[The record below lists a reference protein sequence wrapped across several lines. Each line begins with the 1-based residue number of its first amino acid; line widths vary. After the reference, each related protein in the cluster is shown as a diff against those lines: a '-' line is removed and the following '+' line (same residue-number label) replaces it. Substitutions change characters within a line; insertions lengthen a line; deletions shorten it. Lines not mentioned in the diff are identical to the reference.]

1 MSEID
6 EQIERRKRHT
16 AGAFD
21 IRNVIGAL
29 LGLYGALL
37 TVLGLAS
44 DDSGRKTG
52 DIDANL
58 WAGIALLVVA
68 AAFIAWARIRPIV
81 VDEEAVAKR
90 RSEDDGPPQG
100 H

>member
-6 EQIERRKRHT
+6 DDVERRKRHT

-29 LGLYGALL
+29 LGLYGAVL
-37 TVLGLAS
+37 TVLGLAG

-68 AAFIAWARIRPIV
+68 GVFIAWARIRPIV
-81 VDEEAVAKR
+81 VDDEAVR
-90 RSEDDGPPQG
+90 QSREQRPD
-100 H
+100 

>member
-1 MSEID
+1 MAETDDSL
-6 EQIERRKRHT
+6 ERRKRHT

-29 LGLYGALL
+29 LGIYGV
-37 TVLGLAS
+37 VLAIMGLAG

-58 WAGIALLVVA
+58 WAGLAMVVVSL
-68 AAFIAWARIRPIV
+68 AFIAWARVRPIV
-81 VDEEAVAKR
+81 VDDEAVAAR
-90 RSEDDGPPQG
+90 RTEDDGPQA

>member
-1 MSEID
+1 MADID
-6 EQIERRKRHT
+6 DHVERRKRHT

-29 LGLYGALL
+29 LGLYGVVL

-52 DIDANL
+52 DVDANL

-68 AAFIAWARIRPIV
+68 GAFLAWARIRPIV
-81 VDEEAVAKR
+81 VDEEAVKQSR
-90 RSEDDGPPQG
+90 EQRPD
-100 H
+100 

>member
-1 MSEID
+1 MSDID
-6 EQIERRKRHT
+6 DDVERRRRHT

-29 LGLYGALL
+29 LGLYGAVL

-68 AAFIAWARIRPIV
+68 GAFFAWARIRPIV
-81 VDEEAVAKR
+81 VDDEAVR
-90 RSEDDGPPQG
+90 QSREQRPG
-100 H
+100 